1 MALNKIKKML
11 VDEDDTRDDDD
22 FDNESEK
29 SITPST
35 GKMILLEPR
44 AFSESSQIADH
55 LKKRNTVVVNMK
67 RVTPDQAKRIVDFL
81 SGTVYA
87 IGGDLQKIGGG
98 IYLCTPKNV
107 DVEGSISEEDKNNKD
122 KDSDN
127 ILDW

>member
-67 RVTPDQAKRIVDFL
+67 
-81 SGTVYA
+81 
-87 IGGDLQKIGGG
+87 
-98 IYLCTPKNV
+98 
-107 DVEGSISEEDKNNKD
+107 
-122 KDSDN
+122 
-127 ILDW
+127 